1 MSSSGKH
8 PDKGPGPGAAS
19 AGTESVAS
27 FSDEDLHEPPDVS
40 TLPPGTRV
48 ADRYAILSI
57 LGRGGYAVV
66 YLARDEATGTNVAL
80 KVLKA
85 NRVSLA
91 GRRRMAR
98 ESEAALQ
105 FDHERLVRV
114 LDSGSAGDIVFLAME
129 VVDGG
134 TLRDRLSAGP
144 MPTHDV
150 VRIASDV
157 LAGLAALHRRGIVHR
172 DVKPSNI
179 LLDGQGRAKLAD
191 FGLVTRWNDDQSR
204 ATQSHAIVGTLEYVS
219 PEQALGENLDG
230 RSDLYAMGVVIF
242 EMLSGQPPHGSRSS
256 LGTLVAHLT
265 KPAPDVRLS
274 GESVPEW
281 LAVVVARLLAKSRD
295 ERYPNAE
302 AVLADLHSQSPA
314 RLSQVSRTRWR
325 AAGAAAG
332 LAVCALLF
340 LAWRARPSARP
351 NPASLNVHNAEVRS
365 GVLRALDNKGAVLW
379 AHAMG
384 VPLDD
389 KAFAPGGATGAPR
402 LRVADLEGDGQNEIL
417 IVAESTPNGLLELH
431 AFNADGSERFRR
443 RPGRPLT
450 FGTKQFEGFTGNSVH
465 FFIDDKGR
473 RRLFFLS
480 SHRPWFPSVLE
491 ELDPQGRLVSEFVA
505 AGSQISLTRQK
516 FKGRDALAMTGFH
529 NETRGGSVII
539 LDLDNPS
546 GHAPAKDPAFTCMNC
561 RDGAPLTIL
570 VAPRSDVLPVASGAE
585 GAVAIGTVI
594 VIDKGVVDFAATHAP
609 FREVDGT
616 FDTAVVAYSI
626 APDFS
631 RVVDVRPSESLK
643 ILHDRFFKEGRLNH
657 RFGPRDEAEIR
668 RVVTW
673 DGKDWTPIP
682 HN

>member
-1 MSSSGKH
+1 
-8 PDKGPGPGAAS
+8 
-19 AGTESVAS
+19 VAS
-27 FSDEDLHEPPDVS
+27 FSDEDLNEPPDAS
-40 TLPPGTRV
+40 TLPLGTLV

-66 YLARDEATGTNVAL
+66 YLARDEATGTDVAL

-85 NRVSLA
+85 NRVSLT

-105 FDHERLVRV
+105 FDHDRLVRV
-114 LDSGSAGDIVFLAME
+114 LDSGSTGDIVFLAME
-129 VVDGG
+129 VVEGG

-144 MPTHDV
+144 MPTHEV

-157 LAGLAALHRRGIVHR
+157 LSGLAALHRRGIVHR

-179 LLDGQGRAKLAD
+179 LLDDQGRAKLAD

-281 LAVVVARLLAKSRD
+281 LAVVVARLLAKSRN

-302 AVLADLHSQSPA
+302 AVLADLQSQQPA
-314 RLSQVSRTRWR
+314 RIPRVSRTRWK
-325 AAGAAAG
+325 AASLAAG
-332 LAVCALLF
+332 LVVCALLF
-340 LAWRARPSARP
+340 LGWRARPSARSKAP
-351 NPASLNVHNAEVRS
+351 LPDVHNAEVRS
-365 GVLRALDNKGAVLW
+365 GVLRALDKKGEVLW

-384 VPLDD
+384 VPLEDQ
-389 KAFAPGGATGAPR
+389 AYAPGNTSVAPR
-402 LRVADLEGDGQNEIL
+402 LRVADLDGNGQNEVM
-417 IVAESTPNGLLELH
+417 IVAESSPTGLLELH

-443 RPGRPLT
+443 RPGRRFT

-465 FFIDDKGR
+465 FFVDDKGR
-473 RRLFFLS
+473 RRLFLMS
-480 SHRPWFPSVLE
+480 SHRPWFPAVLE
-491 ELDPQGRLVSEFVA
+491 ELDSQGRLISEFVS
-505 AGSQISLTRQK
+505 AGNQISLNRLK
-516 FKGRDALAMTGFH
+516 FRGRDALALTGFH
-529 NETRGGSVII
+529 NETRGGNVTI

-546 GHAPAKDPAFTCMNC
+546 GHAPARDPQFTCMDC
-561 RDGAPLTIL
+561 REGAPLAIL
-570 VAPRSDVLPVASGAE
+570 ITPRSDVVPVVAGPEGTVGIQTLLVIDEGVIDFSASHGAFRDVDGNELVAS
-585 GAVAIGTVI
+585 
-594 VIDKGVVDFAATHAP
+594 
-609 FREVDGT
+609 
-616 FDTAVVAYSI
+616 VAYSI

-631 RVVDVRPSESLK
+631 RVLDVRPAETLK
-643 ILHDRFFKEGRLNH
+643 ILHDRFFKAGRLNH
-657 RFGPRDEAEIR
+657 PYNPRDEAAVR
-668 RVVTW
+668 RVATW
-673 DGKDWTPIP
+673 DGKDWTPLP